1 MSGPELPLPR
11 DDLAWDP
18 DFSVGPDDISLL
30 DQLVEGDAWDG
41 PLIVSMP
48 RSGSTLLGTLFLLLQ
63 DPPGSGEHVFER
75 YIHEPVA
82 PVFWEGRGLTSITEF
97 VAPPLTRRDLIQ
109 ESAYQFASKDIAR
122 WFLQRPRKPIAFV
135 MRHPRLAWPSRWQIM
150 LSEWLATDPEVADAD
165 RIRTAL
171 AAHDYRALGDVLT
184 ERVRQPDNGWCGFMS
199 LIGLCV
205 DEGLDFVIVDN
216 ERFRADPDSILR
228 LMCERWGLTY
238 DDAMTTWDD
247 LSAALPRVV
256 MSELALGPEYEWYY
270 AQTLAST
277 GGIVRV
283 DRKPLDVGRFPEE
296 LRGDRTDLLTIDRAE
311 EWYEALLGREELMG

>member
-1 MSGPELPLPR
+1 MSGPELPLPD

-18 DFSVGPDDISLL
+18 DLATRPEDLAVLDD
-30 DQLVEGDAWDG
+30 LVAGSTWDG

-48 RSGSTLLGTLFLLLQ
+48 RTGSTLLGALFLLLR
-63 DPPGSGEHVFER
+63 DSPGTGEHVFER
-75 YIHEPVA
+75 YLHEPVA
-82 PVFWEGRGLTSITEF
+82 PVFWEGQDLQSVKDFIAT
-97 VAPPLTRRDLIQ
+97 PLTERDLIQ
-109 ESAYQFASKDIAR
+109 ESAYQFASKDVAR
-122 WFLQRPRKPIAFV
+122 WFLRRARKPIAFV

-150 LSEWLATDPEVADAD
+150 LSEWLATDPEIADAD
-165 RIRTAL
+165 RIRATLEAG
-171 AAHDYRALGDVLT
+171 DYRGLGDVLI

-199 LIGLCV
+199 LIGLCL

-216 ERFRADPDSILR
+216 ERFRADPETTLR
-228 LMCERWGLTY
+228 QMCERWGLTY

-247 LSAALPRVV
+247 LSEALPRVV

-270 AQTLAST
+270 AQTLASK

-283 DRKPLDVGRFPEE
+283 DREPLDVGRFPEE

-311 EWYEALLGREELMG
+311 EWYEALLDRGELMG